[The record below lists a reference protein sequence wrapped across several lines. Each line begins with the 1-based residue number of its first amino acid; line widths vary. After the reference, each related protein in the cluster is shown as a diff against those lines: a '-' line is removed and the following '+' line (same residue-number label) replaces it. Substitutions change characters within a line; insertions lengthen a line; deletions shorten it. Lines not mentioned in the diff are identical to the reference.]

1 MAMKKVR
8 ILQLK
13 HVQERLTQL
22 KEQDMVARPP
32 RGWIRFI
39 REALGMSSKA
49 LASRVG
55 VSPTTMSETEK
66 AEYEEGIT
74 LKRLRRVA
82 ESMDCD
88 LVYYFLPKK
97 PIPEL
102 IEQRARYL
110 AEQKLR
116 EIQSLVDLDSSSI
129 PEDFIESKIQD
140 EVEELKF
147 SKKLWD

>member
-1 MAMKKVR
+1 MKKVR

-32 RGWIRFI
+32 KGWIRFI

-49 LASRVG
+49 LAARVG

-66 AEYEEGIT
+66 AEFEEGIT
-74 LKRLRRVA
+74 IKRLRRVA
-82 ESMDCD
+82 ESLDCD

-97 PIPEL
+97 PIQDL
-102 IEQRARYL
+102 IEERARYL
-110 AEQKLR
+110 AEQKFR
-116 EIQSLVDLDSSSI
+116 NIQSFVDLDKSLI
-129 PEDFIESKIQD
+129 PEDFIENKIQK

-147 SKKLWD
+147 SRKLWD

>member
-1 MAMKKVR
+1 MKKVR

-39 REALGMSSKA
+39 REALGMSSKS

-66 AEYEEGIT
+66 AEFEEGIT

-97 PIPEL
+97 TDL
-102 IEQRARYL
+102 RAY
-110 AEQKLR
+110 
-116 EIQSLVDLDSSSI
+116 
-129 PEDFIESKIQD
+129 
-140 EVEELKF
+140 
-147 SKKLWD
+147 

>member
-1 MAMKKVR
+1 MRKVR

-49 LASRVG
+49 LANRVG
-55 VSPTTMSETEK
+55 VSATTMSETEK
-66 AEYEEGIT
+66 AEFEEGIT
-74 LKRLRRVA
+74 LKRLRKVA
-82 ESMDCD
+82 ESLDCD

-97 PIPEL
+97 PIPEM
-102 IEQRARYL
+102 IEERALYL

-116 EIQSLVDLDSSSI
+116 NIQSLVDIDESRI
-129 PEDFIESKIQD
+129 PEFFIEQKIKD
-140 EVEELKF
+140 EVEDLKY
-147 SKKLWD
+147 SRKLWD